1 MEEDIN
7 DWGVLTKVTGMTK
20 NQALAYQMAQKAAKH
35 RICPDAKAISYVGP
49 QNAIEK
55 TSIPKPKI
63 ENKTEKKGRIELFLL
78 FIAANLISF
87 WFWNESIET

>member
-63 ENKTEKKGRIELFLL
+63 ENKTEKKDEH
-78 FIAANLISF
+78 
-87 WFWNESIET
+87 

>member
-20 NQALAYQMAQKAAKH
+20 NQALAYQMAQKAT
-35 RICPDAKAISYVGP
+35 SYVGT

-63 ENKTEKKGRIELFLL
+63 ENKTEKKDE
-78 FIAANLISF
+78 N
-87 WFWNESIET
+87 